1 MIRIPYVGNI
11 LRNTSA
17 EIFCRVLGI
26 LYGSSGE
33 NIEAIQLAGEASGN
47 RYLAYQIKT
56 AVVPTMLK
64 FGTATQLADFY
75 QMENQYAMKN
85 LVSFIE
91 LSITLMIMGALIFL
105 TLLSSETASL
115 RIKTM

>member
-1 MIRIPYVGNI
+1 
-11 LRNTSA
+11 
-17 EIFCRVLGI
+17 
-26 LYGSSGE
+26 
-33 NIEAIQLAGEASGN
+33 
-47 RYLAYQIKT
+47 
-56 AVVPTMLK
+56 MLK
-64 FGTATQLADFY
+64 FGTELAKALEMANFFPDLFLSRFKTAAETGAVKDTAIQLADFY

-91 LSITLMIMGALIFL
+91 LSITVMIMGALIFL